1 MENKTKEEKINLEIE
16 NKNKELKEHEEL
28 LKNKENEIKSLNEK
42 IQKEL
47 VKEHLS
53 PISWD
58 YISPYDINTEWDS
71 EEEMLHYKK
80 LYEMAKKSNK
90 CVFDTFYAY
99 TKT

>member
-1 MENKTKEEKINLEIE
+1 MKVYWSSVEYNYLDD
-16 NKNKELKEHEEL
+16 
-28 LKNKENEIKSLNEK
+28 IKMKGGFVYVFVKSRDAISAYEK

-80 LYEMAKKSNK
+80 LYEMAKKVIN
-90 CVFDTFYAY
+90 VFLIHFMRIRRLR
-99 TKT
+99 